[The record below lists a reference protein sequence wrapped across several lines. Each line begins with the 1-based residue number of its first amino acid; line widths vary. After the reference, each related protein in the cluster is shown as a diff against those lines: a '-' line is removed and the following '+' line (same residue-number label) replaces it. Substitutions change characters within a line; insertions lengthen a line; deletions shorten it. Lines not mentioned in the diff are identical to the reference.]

1 MAFQNSVACFCQC
14 GKNAW
19 TSMLTSLLIFVAHTS
34 GFWFCAHNL
43 TSSCVDDFYLRALNS
58 PVFLYRAYLT
68 AMTLDA
74 EFWWKTYQAMGS
86 YYQAMKESPQLLV
99 MAALASS
106 CNLAAPYD
114 GPNFK
119 HYPPNSVK
127 IICCIKD
134 IFITRVLTARDRYAM
149 FTALINVIVKISV
162 LTCLWFWNAL
172 CS

>member
-1 MAFQNSVACFCQC
+1 
-14 GKNAW
+14 
-19 TSMLTSLLIFVAHTS
+19 
-34 GFWFCAHNL
+34 
-43 TSSCVDDFYLRALNS
+43 
-58 PVFLYRAYLT
+58 
-68 AMTLDA
+68 
-74 EFWWKTYQAMGS
+74 MGS

-162 LTCLWFWNAL
+162 LTCL
-172 CS
+172 